1 MSAKYS
7 IPRETVVKLLS
18 DIDHYVSLWK
28 TLRADLAYRLIKS
41 DVDHGIISVDRW
53 RPSLFGLV
61 WRKERHTRDTFLEA
75 WYQTP
80 SGNYRGGGTCVTR
93 KLSVICS
100 GSDNHQWRIMAHFI
114 SGYDREYLHN
124 NVRSLK
130 SLMEAWVN
138 VSNEETL
145 ALDLSQL
152 KTASLLINDLPT
164 VIKAASEYIS
174 DKEYLYTYDDLTNDL
189 CLLNEDTE

>member
-1 MSAKYS
+1 
-7 IPRETVVKLLS
+7 
-18 DIDHYVSLWK
+18 
-28 TLRADLAYRLIKS
+28 
-41 DVDHGIISVDRW
+41 
-53 RPSLFGLV
+53 
-61 WRKERHTRDTFLEA
+61 
-75 WYQTP
+75 
-80 SGNYRGGGTCVTR
+80 
-93 KLSVICS
+93 
-100 GSDNHQWRIMAHFI
+100 
-114 SGYDREYLHN
+114 
-124 NVRSLK
+124 
-130 SLMEAWVN
+130 MEAWVN